1 MEISAKLVKD
11 LRDRTGAGMMECKKA
26 LVESNGDIEIAIENM
41 RKAGQAKADKKSSRI
56 AAEGVIKI
64 NISGDK
70 KFATLLEVNSETDFA
85 AKDDSFIEFAS
96 NIEERLVSKKYL
108 DVEDLKKDVEEDRQK
123 LVQSIGENIQV
134 RRLATQEFDSSK
146 KVGTYLHSDNKL
158 AAMVLLK
165 EENDELGRDIAMHIS
180 ASAPLSINED
190 GVDKEVLERETN
202 IFESQAKESGKDEN
216 IMQKMVEG
224 KIKRFLKEV
233 TLLSQDFI
241 KDPDTP
247 ISKLLENSDNE
258 VISFERFKVG
268 EGIEVS
274 SKDFAEEVAEQLNKD
289 G

>member
-1 MEISAKLVKD
+1 MEIKASQVKE
-11 LRDRTGAGMMECKKA
+11 LRELSGVGMMECKRA
-26 LVESNGDIEIAIENM
+26 LVEVGGDIE
-41 RKAGQAKADKKSSRI
+41 KALDLLRSNSALKAEKKSARV
-56 AAEGVIKI
+56 AADGVIKVHVSE
-64 NISGDK
+64 NY
-70 KFATLLEVNSETDFA
+70 ATMVEINSETDFA
-85 AKDDSFIEFAS
+85 AKDDSFIEFTK
-96 NIEERLVSKKYL
+96 NIEERLVEKKYL

-123 LVQSIGENIQV
+123 LVQSIGENIQI

-158 AAMVLLK
+158 AAMVLLR
-165 EENDELGRDIAMHIS
+165 EENGELGRDIAMHIS

-190 GVDKEVLERETN
+190 GVDKNVLERERN
-202 IFESQAKESGKDEN
+202 IFESQARESGKDEN

-241 KDPDTP
+241 KDPDTS

>member
-1 MEISAKLVKD
+1 MEIKASQVKE
-11 LRDRTGAGMMECKKA
+11 LRELSGVGMMECKKA
-26 LVESNGDIEIAIENM
+26 LVEVEGDIE
-41 RKAGQAKADKKSSRI
+41 KALDLLRANSALKAEKKSARV
-56 AAEGVIKI
+56 AADGVIKVHVSK
-64 NISGDK
+64 NY
-70 KFATLLEVNSETDFA
+70 ATMVEINSETDFA
-85 AKDDSFIEFAS
+85 AKDDSFIEFTK
-96 NIEERLVSKKYL
+96 NIEERLVEKKYL

-123 LVQSIGENIQV
+123 LVQSIGENIQI

-165 EENDELGRDIAMHIS
+165 EDNDELGRDIAMHIS

-190 GVDKEVLERETN
+190 GVDKNVLERERN
-202 IFESQAKESGKDEN
+202 IFESQARESGKDEN

-241 KDPDTP
+241 KDPDTS

-258 VISFERFKVG
+258 VVSFERFKVG

>member
-1 MEISAKLVKD
+1 MEIKASQVKE
-11 LRDRTGAGMMECKKA
+11 LRELSGVGMMECKKA
-26 LVESNGDIEIAIENM
+26 LVEVGGDIEKALDLLRSNSALKAEKKSARVASDGVIAIHVSENY
-41 RKAGQAKADKKSSRI
+41 
-56 AAEGVIKI
+56 
-64 NISGDK
+64 
-70 KFATLLEVNSETDFA
+70 ATMVEINSETDFA
-85 AKDDSFIEFAS
+85 AKDDSFIGFTKK
-96 NIEERLVSKKYL
+96 IKERLIDRKYL

-134 RRLATQEFDSSK
+134 RRLATKEFDSSK

-165 EENDELGRDIAMHIS
+165 EENNELGRDIAMHIS
-180 ASAPLSINED
+180 ALAPLSISAD
-190 GVDKEVLERETN
+190 GVDKKVLEREKN
-202 IFESQAKESGKDEN
+202 IFESQARDSGKDEN

-224 KIKRFLKEV
+224 KIKRFLKEI

-241 KDPDTP
+241 KDPDTS

-274 SKDFAEEVAEQLNKD
+274 SKDFADEVAEQLNKD

>member
-1 MEISAKLVKD
+1 MEIKASQVKE
-11 LRDRTGAGMMECKKA
+11 LRELSGVGMMECKKA
-26 LVESNGDIEIAIENM
+26 LVEVEGDIE
-41 RKAGQAKADKKSSRI
+41 KALDLLRSNSALKAEKKSSRV
-56 AAEGVIKI
+56 AADGVIKVH
-64 NISGDK
+64 ISK
-70 KFATLLEVNSETDFA
+70 NYATMVEINSETDFA
-85 AKDDSFIEFAS
+85 AKDDSFIEFTK
-96 NIEERLVSKKYL
+96 NIEERLIEKKYL
-108 DVEDLKKDVEEDRQK
+108 DIEDLKKDVEEDRQK
-123 LVQSIGENIQV
+123 LVQSIGENIQI

-146 KVGTYLHSDNKL
+146 RVGTYLHSDNKL

-165 EENDELGRDIAMHIS
+165 EDNDELGRDIAMHIS
-180 ASAPLSINED
+180 ASAPLSISED
-190 GVDKEVLERETN
+190 GVDKNVLEREIN
-202 IFESQAKESGKDEN
+202 IFETQARESGKDAN

-241 KDPDTP
+241 KDPDTS

-258 VISFERFKVG
+258 VVSFERFKVG

>member
-1 MEISAKLVKD
+1 MEIKASQVKE
-11 LRDRTGAGMMECKKA
+11 LRELSGVGMMECKKA
-26 LVESNGDIEIAIENM
+26 LVEVEGDIE
-41 RKAGQAKADKKSSRI
+41 KALDLLRSNSALKAEKKSARV
-56 AAEGVIKI
+56 AADGVIKVHVSE
-64 NISGDK
+64 NY
-70 KFATLLEVNSETDFA
+70 ATMVEINSETDFA
-85 AKDDSFIEFAS
+85 AKDDSFIEFTK
-96 NIEERLVSKKYL
+96 NIEERLVEKKYL

-123 LVQSIGENIQV
+123 LVQSIGENIQI

-190 GVDKEVLERETN
+190 GVDKNVLERETN
-202 IFESQAKESGKDEN
+202 IFESQARESGKDEN

-224 KIKRFLKEV
+224 KVKRFLKEV

-241 KDPDTP
+241 KDPDTS

-258 VISFERFKVG
+258 VVSFERFKVG

>member
-1 MEISAKLVKD
+1 MEIKASQVKE
-11 LRDRTGAGMMECKKA
+11 LRELSGVGMMECKKA
-26 LVESNGDIEIAIENM
+26 LVEVEGDIE
-41 RKAGQAKADKKSSRI
+41 KALDLLRSNSALKAEKKSARV
-56 AAEGVIKI
+56 AADGVIKVHVSE
-64 NISGDK
+64 NY
-70 KFATLLEVNSETDFA
+70 ATMVEINSETDFA
-85 AKDDSFIEFAS
+85 AKDESFIEFTK
-96 NIEERLVSKKYL
+96 NIEKRLVDKKYL

-241 KDPDTP
+241 KDPDIS

>member
-1 MEISAKLVKD
+1 MEIKASQVKE
-11 LRDRTGAGMMECKKA
+11 LRELSGVGMMECKKA
-26 LVESNGDIEIAIENM
+26 LVEVEGDIE
-41 RKAGQAKADKKSSRI
+41 KALDLLRSNSALKAEKKSARV
-56 AAEGVIKI
+56 AADGVIKVHVSENYTTMVEI
-64 NISGDK
+64 
-70 KFATLLEVNSETDFA
+70 NSETDFA
-85 AKDDSFIEFAS
+85 AKDDSFIEFTK
-96 NIEERLVSKKYL
+96 NIEERLVEKKYL

-123 LVQSIGENIQV
+123 LVQSIGENIQI

-190 GVDKEVLERETN
+190 GVDKNVLERERN
-202 IFESQAKESGKDEN
+202 IFESQARESGKDEN

-241 KDPDTP
+241 KDPDTS

-258 VISFERFKVG
+258 VILFERFKVG

>member
-1 MEISAKLVKD
+1 MEIKASQVKE
-11 LRDRTGAGMMECKKA
+11 LRELSGVGMMECKKA
-26 LVESNGDIEIAIENM
+26 LVEVEGDIE
-41 RKAGQAKADKKSSRI
+41 KALDLLRSNSALKAEKKSSRV
-56 AAEGVIKI
+56 AADGVIKVYVSE
-64 NISGDK
+64 NY
-70 KFATLLEVNSETDFA
+70 ATMVEINSETDFA
-85 AKDDSFIEFAS
+85 AKDDSFIKFTK
-96 NIEERLVSKKYL
+96 NIEERLVDKKYL

-123 LVQSIGENIQV
+123 LVQSIGENIKI

-190 GVDKEVLERETN
+190 GVDKKVLERETN
-202 IFESQAKESGKDEN
+202 IFESLARESGKDEN

-241 KDPDTP
+241 KDPDIS

>member
-1 MEISAKLVKD
+1 MEIKASQVKE
-11 LRDRTGAGMMECKKA
+11 LRELSGVGMMECKKA
-26 LVESNGDIEIAIENM
+26 LVEVEGDIE
-41 RKAGQAKADKKSSRI
+41 KALDLLRSNSALKAEKKSARV
-56 AAEGVIKI
+56 AADGVIKVHVSENYSTMVEI
-64 NISGDK
+64 
-70 KFATLLEVNSETDFA
+70 NSETDFA
-85 AKDDSFIEFAS
+85 AKDDSFIEFTK
-96 NIEERLVSKKYL
+96 NIEERLVEKKYL

-123 LVQSIGENIQV
+123 LVQSIGENIQI

-190 GVDKEVLERETN
+190 GVDKNVLERERN
-202 IFESQAKESGKDEN
+202 IFESQARESGKDEN

-241 KDPDTP
+241 KDPDTS

-258 VISFERFKVG
+258 VVSFERFKVG

>member
-1 MEISAKLVKD
+1 MEIKASQVKE
-11 LRDRTGAGMMECKKA
+11 LRELSGVGMMECKKA
-26 LVESNGDIEIAIENM
+26 LVEVEGDIE
-41 RKAGQAKADKKSSRI
+41 KALDLLRSNSALKAEKKSARV
-56 AAEGVIKI
+56 AADGIIKVHVSK
-64 NISGDK
+64 NY
-70 KFATLLEVNSETDFA
+70 ATMVEINSETDFA
-85 AKDDSFIEFAS
+85 AKDDSFIEFTK
-96 NIEERLVSKKYL
+96 NIEERLVKTKYL

-123 LVQSIGENIQV
+123 LVQSIGENIQI

-146 KVGTYLHSDNKL
+146 KVGIYLHSDYKL

-180 ASAPLSINED
+180 ASAPLSINEG
-190 GVDKEVLERETN
+190 GVDKNVLEREKN
-202 IFESQAKESGKDEN
+202 IFESQARESGKDDN
-216 IMQKMVEG
+216 IMKKMIEG

-241 KDPDTP
+241 KDPDTS

-258 VISFERFKVG
+258 VVSFERFKVG

>member
-1 MEISAKLVKD
+1 MEIKASLVKE
-11 LRDRTGAGMMECKKA
+11 LRELSGVGMMECKKA
-26 LVESNGDIEIAIENM
+26 LVEVEGDIE
-41 RKAGQAKADKKSSRI
+41 KALDLLRSNSALKAEKKSARV
-56 AAEGVIKI
+56 AADGVIKVHVSENYVTMVEI
-64 NISGDK
+64 
-70 KFATLLEVNSETDFA
+70 NSETDFA
-85 AKDDSFIEFAS
+85 AKDDSFIEFAK
-96 NIEERLVSKKYL
+96 NIEERLISKKYL
-108 DVEDLKKDVEEDRQK
+108 DVEDLKKDVEKDRQK

-134 RRLATQEFDSSK
+134 RRLATQEFDSPK
-146 KVGTYLHSDNKL
+146 KAGTYLHSDNKL

-190 GVDKEVLERETN
+190 GIDKEVLERETN
-202 IFESQAKESGKDEN
+202 IFESQAKDSGKDKN
-216 IMQKMVEG
+216 IMQKIVEG

-241 KDPDTP
+241 KDPDTS

>member
-1 MEISAKLVKD
+1 MEIKASQVKE
-11 LRDRTGAGMMECKKA
+11 LRELSGVGMMECKKA
-26 LVESNGDIEIAIENM
+26 LVEVEGDIE
-41 RKAGQAKADKKSSRI
+41 KALDLLRSNSALKAEKKSARV
-56 AAEGVIKI
+56 AADGIIKVHVSE
-64 NISGDK
+64 NY
-70 KFATLLEVNSETDFA
+70 ATMVEINSETDFA
-85 AKDDSFIEFAS
+85 AKDDSFIEFTK
-96 NIEERLVSKKYL
+96 NIEDRLVEKKYL

-123 LVQSIGENIQV
+123 LVQSIGENIQI

-165 EENDELGRDIAMHIS
+165 EENVELGRDIAMHIS

-190 GVDKEVLERETN
+190 GVDKNVLERERN
-202 IFESQAKESGKDEN
+202 IFESQARESGKDEN

-224 KIKRFLKEV
+224 KVKRFLKEV

-241 KDPDTP
+241 KDPDTS

-258 VISFERFKVG
+258 VVSFERFKVG

>member
-1 MEISAKLVKD
+1 MEIKASQVKE
-11 LRDRTGAGMMECKKA
+11 LRELSGVGMMECKKA
-26 LVESNGDIEIAIENM
+26 LVEVEGDIE
-41 RKAGQAKADKKSSRI
+41 KALDLLRSNSALKAEKKSARV
-56 AAEGVIKI
+56 AADGVIKVHVSE
-64 NISGDK
+64 NY
-70 KFATLLEVNSETDFA
+70 ATMVEINSETDFA
-85 AKDDSFIEFAS
+85 AKDDSFIEFTK
-96 NIEERLVSKKYL
+96 NIEERLVEKKYL

-123 LVQSIGENIQV
+123 LVQSIGENIQI
-134 RRLATQEFDSSK
+134 RRLATQEFDTSK

-190 GVDKEVLERETN
+190 GVDKNVLERERN
-202 IFESQAKESGKDEN
+202 IFESQARESGKDEN

-241 KDPDTP
+241 KDPDTS

-258 VISFERFKVG
+258 VVSFERFKVG

>member
-1 MEISAKLVKD
+1 MEIKASQVKE
-11 LRDRTGAGMMECKKA
+11 LRELSGVGMMECKKA
-26 LVESNGDIEIAIENM
+26 LVEVEGDIE
-41 RKAGQAKADKKSSRI
+41 KALDLLRSNSALKAEKKSARV
-56 AAEGVIKI
+56 AADGVIKVHVSE
-64 NISGDK
+64 NY
-70 KFATLLEVNSETDFA
+70 ATMVEINSETDFA

-134 RRLATQEFDSSK
+134 RRLATQEFDSPK

-241 KDPDTP
+241 KDPDTS

>member
-1 MEISAKLVKD
+1 MEIKASQVKE
-11 LRDRTGAGMMECKKA
+11 LRELSGVGMMECKRA
-26 LVESNGDIEIAIENM
+26 LVEVGGDIE
-41 RKAGQAKADKKSSRI
+41 KALDLLRSNSALKAEKKSARV
-56 AAEGVIKI
+56 AADGVIKVHVSE
-64 NISGDK
+64 NY
-70 KFATLLEVNSETDFA
+70 ATMVEINSETDFA
-85 AKDDSFIEFAS
+85 AKDDSFIEFAK

-134 RRLATQEFDSSK
+134 RRLASLEFDSPK

-165 EENDELGRDIAMHIS
+165 EENDELGRDVAMHIS

-241 KDPDTP
+241 KDPDIS

-258 VISFERFKVG
+258 VILFERFKVG

>member
-1 MEISAKLVKD
+1 MEIKASQVKE
-11 LRDRTGAGMMECKKA
+11 LRELSGVGMMECKKA
-26 LVESNGDIEIAIENM
+26 LVEVEGDIE
-41 RKAGQAKADKKSSRI
+41 KALDLLRSNSALKAEKKSARV
-56 AAEGVIKI
+56 AADGVIKVYV
-64 NISGDK
+64 SEDY
-70 KFATLLEVNSETDFA
+70 ATMVEINSETDFA
-85 AKDDSFIEFAS
+85 AKDDSFIEFTK
-96 NIEERLVSKKYL
+96 NIEERLVEKKYL

-123 LVQSIGENIQV
+123 LVQSIGENIQI

-190 GVDKEVLERETN
+190 GVDKNVLERERN
-202 IFESQAKESGKDEN
+202 IFESQARESGKDEN

-224 KIKRFLKEV
+224 KIKKFLKEV

-241 KDPDTP
+241 KDPDTS

-258 VISFERFKVG
+258 VVSFDRFKVG

>member
-1 MEISAKLVKD
+1 MEIKASQVKE
-11 LRDRTGAGMMECKKA
+11 LRELSGVGMMECKKA
-26 LVESNGDIEIAIENM
+26 LVEVGGDIE
-41 RKAGQAKADKKSSRI
+41 KALDLLRSNSALKAEKKSARV
-56 AAEGVIKI
+56 AADGVIAVHV
-64 NISGDK
+64 SEDY
-70 KFATLLEVNSETDFA
+70 ATMVEINSETDFA
-85 AKDDSFIEFAS
+85 AKDESFIGFTK
-96 NIEERLVSKKYL
+96 NIKEKLVDRKYL

-180 ASAPLSINED
+180 ASAPLSISAD
-190 GVDKEVLERETN
+190 GVDKKVLEREIN
-202 IFESQAKESGKDEN
+202 IFESQARESGKDEN

-241 KDPDTP
+241 KDPDTS

>member
-1 MEISAKLVKD
+1 MEIKASQVKE
-11 LRDRTGAGMMECKKA
+11 LREISGVGMMECKKA
-26 LVESNGDIEIAIENM
+26 LVEAEGDIE
-41 RKAGQAKADKKSSRI
+41 KALDLLRSNSALKAEKKSARV
-56 AAEGVIKI
+56 AADGVIKVHVSE
-64 NISGDK
+64 NY
-70 KFATLLEVNSETDFA
+70 ATMVEINSETDFA
-85 AKDDSFIEFAS
+85 AKDASFIEFTN
-96 NIEERLVSKKYL
+96 NIEERLIDKKYL
-108 DVEDLKKDVEEDRQK
+108 DIEDLKKDVEEERQK

-134 RRLATQEFDSSK
+134 RRLTTQEFDSSK

-158 AAMVLLK
+158 AAMVLLR
-165 EENDELGRDIAMHIS
+165 EENGELGRDIAMHIS

-190 GVDKEVLERETN
+190 GVDKKVLERESN
-202 IFESQAKESGKDEN
+202 IFESQARESGKDEN
-216 IMQKMVEG
+216 IMKKMVEG
-224 KIKRFLKEV
+224 KITRFLKEV

-241 KDPDTP
+241 KDPDTS

>member
-1 MEISAKLVKD
+1 MEIKASQVKE
-11 LRDRTGAGMMECKKA
+11 LRELSGVGMMECKKA
-26 LVESNGDIEIAIENM
+26 LVEVEGDIE
-41 RKAGQAKADKKSSRI
+41 KALDLLRSNSALKAEKKSARV
-56 AAEGVIKI
+56 AADGVIKVHVSE
-64 NISGDK
+64 NY
-70 KFATLLEVNSETDFA
+70 ATMVEINSETDFA

-134 RRLATQEFDSSK
+134 RRLATQEFDSPK

-165 EENDELGRDIAMHIS
+165 EKNDELGRDVAMHIS

-202 IFESQAKESGKDEN
+202 IFESQARESGKDEN
-216 IMQKMVEG
+216 IMQKIVEG

-241 KDPDTP
+241 KDPDTS
-247 ISKLLENSDNE
+247 ISKLLENSNNE

>member
-1 MEISAKLVKD
+1 MEIKASQVKE
-11 LRDRTGAGMMECKKA
+11 LRELSGVGMMECKKA
-26 LVESNGDIEIAIENM
+26 LVEVEGDIE
-41 RKAGQAKADKKSSRI
+41 KALDLLRSNSALKAEKKSARV
-56 AAEGVIKI
+56 AADGVIKVHVSE
-64 NISGDK
+64 NY
-70 KFATLLEVNSETDFA
+70 ATMVEINSETDFA
-85 AKDDSFIEFAS
+85 AKDDSFIEFTK
-96 NIEERLVSKKYL
+96 NIEERLVEKRYL

-123 LVQSIGENIQV
+123 LVQSIGENIQI

-190 GVDKEVLERETN
+190 GVDKNVLERETN
-202 IFESQAKESGKDEN
+202 IFESQARESGKDEN

-224 KIKRFLKEV
+224 KIKKFLKEV

-241 KDPDTP
+241 KDPDTS

-258 VISFERFKVG
+258 VVSFERFKVG

>member
-1 MEISAKLVKD
+1 MEIKASQVKE
-11 LRDRTGAGMMECKKA
+11 LREISGVGMMECKRA
-26 LVESNGDIEIAIENM
+26 LVEAEGDIE
-41 RKAGQAKADKKSSRI
+41 KALDLLRSNSALKAEKKSARV
-56 AAEGVIKI
+56 AADGVIKVHVSE
-64 NISGDK
+64 NY
-70 KFATLLEVNSETDFA
+70 ATMVEINSETDFA
-85 AKDDSFIEFAS
+85 AKDASFIEFTN
-96 NIEERLVSKKYL
+96 NIEERLIDKKYL
-108 DVEDLKKDVEEDRQK
+108 DIEDLKKDVEEERQK

-134 RRLATQEFDSSK
+134 RRLTTQEFDSSK

-158 AAMVLLK
+158 AAMVLLR
-165 EENDELGRDIAMHIS
+165 EENGELGRDIAMHIS

-190 GVDKEVLERETN
+190 GVDKKVLERESN
-202 IFESQAKESGKDEN
+202 IFESQARESGKDEN
-216 IMQKMVEG
+216 IMKKMVEG

-241 KDPDTP
+241 KDPDTS

>member
-1 MEISAKLVKD
+1 MEIKAFQVKE
-11 LRDRTGAGMMECKKA
+11 LRELSGVGMMECKKA
-26 LVESNGDIEIAIENM
+26 LVEVEGDIENALDLLRSNSAL
-41 RKAGQAKADKKSSRI
+41 KAEKKSARV
-56 AAEGVIKI
+56 AADGVIKVH
-64 NISGDK
+64 ISK
-70 KFATLLEVNSETDFA
+70 NYATMVEINSETDFA
-85 AKDDSFIEFAS
+85 AKDDSFIEFTK
-96 NIEERLVSKKYL
+96 NIEERLVEKKYL

-123 LVQSIGENIQV
+123 LVQSIGENIQI

-190 GVDKEVLERETN
+190 GVDKNVLERETN
-202 IFESQAKESGKDEN
+202 IFESQARESGKDDN
-216 IMQKMVEG
+216 IMKKMIEG

-241 KDPDTP
+241 KDPDTS

-258 VISFERFKVG
+258 VVSFERFKVG

>member
-1 MEISAKLVKD
+1 MEIKASQVKE
-11 LRDRTGAGMMECKKA
+11 LRELSGVGMMECKKA
-26 LVESNGDIEIAIENM
+26 LVEVEGDIE
-41 RKAGQAKADKKSSRI
+41 KALDLLRSNSALKAEKKSARV
-56 AAEGVIKI
+56 AADGVIKVYV
-64 NISGDK
+64 SEDY
-70 KFATLLEVNSETDFA
+70 ATMVEINSETDFA
-85 AKDDSFIEFAS
+85 AKDDSFIEFTK
-96 NIEERLVSKKYL
+96 NIEERLVEKKYL

-123 LVQSIGENIQV
+123 LVQSIGENIQI

-165 EENDELGRDIAMHIS
+165 EENVELGRDIAMHIS

-190 GVDKEVLERETN
+190 GVDKNVLERERN
-202 IFESQAKESGKDEN
+202 IFESQARESGKDEN

-224 KIKRFLKEV
+224 KIKKFLKEV

-241 KDPDTP
+241 KDPDTS

-258 VISFERFKVG
+258 VVSFERFKVG
-268 EGIEVS
+268 EGLEVS

>member
-1 MEISAKLVKD
+1 MEIKASQVKE
-11 LRDRTGAGMMECKKA
+11 LRELSGVGMMECKKA
-26 LVESNGDIEIAIENM
+26 LVEVEGDIE
-41 RKAGQAKADKKSSRI
+41 KALDLLRSNSALKAEKKSARV
-56 AAEGVIKI
+56 AADGIIKVYASK
-64 NISGDK
+64 NY
-70 KFATLLEVNSETDFA
+70 ATMVEINSETDFA
-85 AKDDSFIEFAS
+85 AKDDSFIEFTK
-96 NIEERLVSKKYL
+96 NIEERLVKTKYL

-123 LVQSIGENIQV
+123 LVQSIGENIQI

-146 KVGTYLHSDNKL
+146 KVGIYLHSDNKL

-190 GVDKEVLERETN
+190 GVDKNVLERETN
-202 IFESQAKESGKDEN
+202 IFESQARESGKDDN
-216 IMQKMVEG
+216 IMKKMIEG

-233 TLLSQDFI
+233 TLLSQDFV
-241 KDPDTP
+241 KDPDTS

-258 VISFERFKVG
+258 VVSFERFKVG

-274 SKDFAEEVAEQLNKD
+274 SKDFAEEVAEQLKKD

>member
-1 MEISAKLVKD
+1 MEIKASQVKE
-11 LRDRTGAGMMECKKA
+11 LRELSGVGMMECKKA
-26 LVESNGDIEIAIENM
+26 LVEVGGDIE
-41 RKAGQAKADKKSSRI
+41 KALDLLRSNSALKAEKKSARV
-56 AAEGVIKI
+56 AADGVIAVHV
-64 NISGDK
+64 SEDY
-70 KFATLLEVNSETDFA
+70 ATMVEINSETDFA
-85 AKDDSFIEFAS
+85 AKDESFIGFTK
-96 NIEERLVSKKYL
+96 NIKERLIDRKYL

-180 ASAPLSINED
+180 ASAPLSISAD
-190 GVDKEVLERETN
+190 GVDKKVLEREIN
-202 IFESQAKESGKDEN
+202 IFESQARESGKDEN

-241 KDPDTP
+241 KDPDTS
-247 ISKLLENSDNE
+247 ISKLLKNSDNE

>member
-1 MEISAKLVKD
+1 MEIKASQVKE
-11 LRDRTGAGMMECKKA
+11 LRELSGVGMMECKKA
-26 LVESNGDIEIAIENM
+26 LVEVEGDIE
-41 RKAGQAKADKKSSRI
+41 KALDLLRSNSALKAEKKSARV
-56 AAEGVIKI
+56 AADGVIKVYV
-64 NISGDK
+64 SEDY
-70 KFATLLEVNSETDFA
+70 ATMVEINSETDFA
-85 AKDDSFIEFAS
+85 AKDDSFIEFTK
-96 NIEERLVSKKYL
+96 NIEERLVEKRYL
-108 DVEDLKKDVEEDRQK
+108 DVEDLRKDVEEDRQK
-123 LVQSIGENIQV
+123 LVQSIGENIQI
-134 RRLATQEFDSSK
+134 RRLVTQEFDSSK
-146 KVGTYLHSDNKL
+146 RVGTYLHSDNKL

-180 ASAPLSINED
+180 ASAPLSINEG
-190 GVDKEVLERETN
+190 GVDKNVLEREKN
-202 IFESQAKESGKDEN
+202 IFESQARESGKDEN

-241 KDPDTP
+241 KDPDTS

-258 VISFERFKVG
+258 VVSFERFKVG

>member
-1 MEISAKLVKD
+1 MEIKASQVKE
-11 LRDRTGAGMMECKKA
+11 LRELSGVGMMECKKA
-26 LVESNGDIEIAIENM
+26 LVEVEGDIE
-41 RKAGQAKADKKSSRI
+41 KALDLLRSNSALKAEKKSSRV
-56 AAEGVIKI
+56 AADGLIKVH
-64 NISGDK
+64 ISK
-70 KFATLLEVNSETDFA
+70 NYATMVEINSETDFA
-85 AKDDSFIEFAS
+85 AKDKSFIEFTK
-96 NIEERLVSKKYL
+96 NIEERLFDKKYL
-108 DVEDLKKDVEEDRQK
+108 DVEDLRKDVEEDRQK

-146 KVGTYLHSDNKL
+146 KIGTYLHSDNKL

-180 ASAPLSINED
+180 ASAPLSINVD
-190 GVDKEVLERETN
+190 GVDKKILERETN
-202 IFESQAKESGKDEN
+202 IFESQARESGKDEN

-241 KDPDTP
+241 KDPDTS

-258 VISFERFKVG
+258 VNSFERFKVG

-274 SKDFAEEVAEQLNKD
+274 SKDFAEEVAEQLSKD